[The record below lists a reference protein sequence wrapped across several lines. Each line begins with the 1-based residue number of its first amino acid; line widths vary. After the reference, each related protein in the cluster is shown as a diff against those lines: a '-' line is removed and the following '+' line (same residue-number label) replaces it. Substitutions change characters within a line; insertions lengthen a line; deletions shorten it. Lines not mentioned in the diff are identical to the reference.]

1 MYRQPSLVLIIR
13 QFAQQVEKLAVHD
26 ADDKVEGGVRVR
38 DDDEERRLLLPD
50 ALKVHL
56 VVFRKVPQFL
66 DVKWCKACATANKY
80 GFRSLAGA

>member
-13 QFAQQVEKLAVHD
+13 QFAQQVKQLAVHD

-38 DDDEERRLLLPD
+38 DDDEERRLLFPD

-66 DVKWCKACATANKY
+66 DVKWRKACAAAHKY
-80 GFRSLAGA
+80 RLRRFAGT